1 MEKRVEFLVTN
12 QIIVDEIAEEEV
24 ETVRR
29 LLVES
34 YQQYEHAYKDPQLW
48 DDYLTNIKASVD
60 NPDVKKILVA
70 KSEEHILGTLQLF
83 ESSDKAYQKP
93 ELEIFSPIIRLLAV
107 HPQARGL
114 GVAQALIKAGVQF
127 AKSQG
132 ADKLYLHSSDKMQK
146 AIRLYEWL
154 GFKRDETKEFRNN
167 DILVKCFRLDLKM
180 GENYE

>member
-1 MEKRVEFLVTN
+1 MTN
-12 QIIVDEIAEEEV
+12 QIIVDEIAEQEIEA
-24 ETVRR
+24 VRR

-34 YQQYEHAYKDPQLW
+34 YQQYEHAYSNPQLW
-48 DDYLTNIKASVD
+48 DNYLTNIKASVD
-60 NPDVKKILVA
+60 NSDVKKILIA
-70 KSEEHILGTLQLF
+70 KSEDHILGTLQLF
-83 ESSDKAYQKP
+83 ESSETAYQKP

-107 HPQARGL
+107 HPQARGR

-132 ADKLYLHSSDKMQK
+132 ADKLYLHSSDKMQQ

-167 DILVKCFRLDLKM
+167 DILVKCFRLDLKK

>member
-1 MEKRVEFLVTN
+1 MEFLVTN
-12 QIIVDEIAEEEV
+12 QIIVDEIAEEEI
-24 ETVRR
+24 EAVRR

-34 YQQYEHAYKDPQLW
+34 YQQYEHAYTNPQLW
-48 DDYLTNIKASVD
+48 DSYLTNIKASVD

-70 KSEEHILGTLQLF
+70 KSEDHILGTLQLF
-83 ESSDKAYQKP
+83 DSSETAYQKP
-93 ELEIFSPIIRLLAV
+93 DLEIFSPIIRLLAV
-107 HPQARGL
+107 HPQARGR
-114 GVAQALIKAGVQF
+114 GVAQALIKASVQF

-132 ADKLYLHSSDKMQK
+132 ADQLYLHSSDKMQQ

-167 DILVKCFRLDLKM
+167 DILVKCFRLDLKK